1 MTVQIK
7 QKDDFQKRNIKWF
20 FGELRSVWAL
30 AEKRWRIELRYP
42 LSLLYYAVAPVMWL
56 LPQLI
61 YGSALIGGRF
71 SEQLQALTGTS
82 DIWVYTSLGL
92 VFNVFFGITLW
103 GTAYS
108 IRREEW
114 TGTFE
119 ILYVTP
125 VSRVTII
132 FGNALK
138 TIMQNSIGLMIQMGI
153 IIVWYWNLFKFTD
166 LLISLLF
173 LLISLLLIQGFAMIL
188 SGFVLWQKQGYRA
201 VMFID
206 VLLSIITP
214 VTYPIVTMPTYLQY
228 LAYGNP
234 LTYGIE
240 GFRNAFMFG
249 TDKMTYIYLGIM
261 VVLGI
266 IVLIIGMKSFGAI
279 EKRLRALGTIGQ
291 Y

>member
-1 MTVQIK
+1 MTINEVKPRKIK
-7 QKDDFQKRNIKWF
+7 RLFY
-20 FGELRSVWAL
+20 ELRAAWAI

-42 LSLLYYAVAPVMWL
+42 LSLLYFSVAPILWL

-71 SEQLQALTGTS
+71 SDELQALTGTN
-82 DIWVYTSLGL
+82 DVWVYTSLGL
-92 VFNVFFGITLW
+92 VFNMFVAITLW
-103 GTAYS
+103 STAYG

-119 ILYVTP
+119 IMYVTP
-125 VSRVTII
+125 ISRFTII

-138 TIMQNSIGLMIQMGI
+138 SIMHNGFGLVLQMGI
-153 IIVWYWNLFKFTD
+153 IIYWYWGLFKVTD
-166 LLISLLF
+166 LLIALLF
-173 LLISLLLIQGFAMIL
+173 LLISLLLIQGLAMIL

-201 VMFID
+201 VMFIENM
-206 VLLSIITP
+206 LAIITP

-228 LAYGNP
+228 LSYGNP

-240 GFRNAFMFG
+240 GFRNAIMFG
-249 TDKMTYIYLGIM
+249 TSTMTYIYLGIL
-261 VVLGI
+261 VGLSI
-266 IVLIIGMKSFGAI
+266 IITIVGVKSFAAM
-279 EKRLRALGTIGQ
+279 EKVLRSKGTIGQ